1 LRAAAAEKVGLG
13 GVPEHHGEVK
23 AVWKVAFVLKLLG
36 GKSGLVEGVAWGC
49 GDQVG
54 EGSERGNAKS

>member
-1 LRAAAAEKVGLG
+1 MRAAAAETVGCG
-13 GVPEHHGEVK
+13 GVPEHYGEVE
-23 AVWKVAFVLKLLG
+23 AVFKVDVTLKLLG
-36 GKSGLVEGVAWGC
+36 GKRALVKGVAGGC